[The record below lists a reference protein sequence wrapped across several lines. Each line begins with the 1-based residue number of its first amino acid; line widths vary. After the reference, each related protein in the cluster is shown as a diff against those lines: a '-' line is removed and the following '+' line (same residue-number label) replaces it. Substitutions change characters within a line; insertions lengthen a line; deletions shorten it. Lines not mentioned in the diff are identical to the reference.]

1 MLRPAAMRSM
11 KTKMK
16 ARATA
21 ARVRME
27 AMRTRIAPWIVAG
40 LLALLADVH
49 AQQPPV
55 PAPGPTP
62 TFRTNVDLVS
72 SDVIVRGKNGQFV
85 ADLTKDDFDLL
96 EDGVKQELNSFVLV
110 HGGRAYTTMVAAPS
124 VVREGVILPP
134 TRPMNDTAGRII
146 LFIVD
151 DLHLDFGQTP
161 HIRDLFKKLGKELIH
176 EGDLF
181 GVVSTGTSSIAMDL
195 TYDRTRLDEAAK
207 RISGGG
213 LKPKDVIEQSA
224 RGETPQEVMHRAHVA
239 FETQLDVIRNLSQT
253 HNRRK
258 AVVVVSNGYDFD
270 PFLASRSGTS
280 MNTRSNNPN
289 VDPNNPAYAEMN
301 RSQKFNDTDLA
312 IELNEIAREAN
323 RANATFYTI
332 DPRGLTAGPDID
344 QEVDPVEW
352 ETHVRKQQDSLR
364 SLAEQTGGLAIVN
377 TNDFDKALKRIDA
390 ETSDYYVLGY
400 YSSNPDPTQKR
411 RQVEIRIKKPE
422 ASGATYE
429 LTYRREYQLKPLPT
443 AAKPK

>member
-1 MLRPAAMRSM
+1 MG
-11 KTKMK
+11 T
-16 ARATA
+16 
-21 ARVRME
+21 
-27 AMRTRIAPWIVAG
+27 MRTRIAPWIVAA
-40 LLALLADVH
+40 LLALLVDTH

-62 TFRTNVDLVS
+62 TFRTSVDLVS
-72 SDVIVRGKNGQFV
+72 SDVIVRGKNGQFM
-85 ADLTKDDFDLL
+85 ADLSKDDFELY

-134 TRPMNDTAGRII
+134 TRPTNDAAGRII
-146 LFIVD
+146 LFVVD
-151 DLHLDFGQTP
+151 DLHLDFGSTP
-161 HIRDLFKKLGKELIH
+161 RVRELFKKLGKELVH

-207 RISGGG
+207 RITGGG
-213 LKPKDVIEQSA
+213 LKPKEIIEQSA
-224 RGETPQEVMHRAHVA
+224 TGETPQEVMHRAHVA
-239 FETQLDVIRNLSQT
+239 FETTLDVIRNLGTT

-258 AVVVVSNGYDFD
+258 AVVIVSNGYDFD
-270 PFLASRSGTS
+270 PFKASRMGTS
-280 MNTRSNNPN
+280 MNPNSNNPN
-289 VDPNNPAYAEMN
+289 VDPNDQSFAQANQ
-301 RSQKFNDTDLA
+301 SQKFNDTDLA

-352 ETHVRKQQDSLR
+352 DTHVRKEQDSLR

-411 RQVEIRIKKPE
+411 RQVEIKVKKQD
-422 ASGATYE
+422 AGGGNLD
-429 LTYRREYQLKPLPT
+429 LTYRREYILKPLPT